1 MAKTKEQKK
10 ALKEL
15 DLNKKKKKKLSKPV
29 LIILLAVI
37 VLAAGYGIRYLIRYT
52 FFNGYKDY
60 LTDYEYTP
68 GTEFKALSDK
78 DKNVPD
84 MALAAETDKL
94 KLYVDVKTGVTAVYD
109 KRNGEITYS
118 NPPGADSDGIA
129 NGTNKNY
136 MKSQLIVDYFNT
148 QRLES
153 SFDSYSQS
161 VAFDQLEAEAIPDGV
176 RIKYTIGDTTAK
188 TGIVPMYISKDT
200 LEDVLA
206 KLDDEGATYTKK
218 KFKKSD
224 VAPDYM
230 ELLESAASG
239 ASQIRKLNQYFEQA
253 GFTKEDYER
262 EMLGSGVEGAVPITF
277 VIPVDYNLKDDYL
290 EVCVPMK
297 GVEEN
302 GGGAIYKIQL
312 LGFFGAAGKDE
323 EGYMLVPNGSGS
335 IINFNNGKA
344 KMKVGN
350 DYSEYIYG
358 IDPLAAE
365 YTVMEVT
372 EDAKLSLFGIFRK
385 NSSILATIEDGA
397 SLANV
402 SANVAGEVNEY
413 NNVFTTFILR
423 GNDKLAMFGSTGS
436 EADLPIVE
444 KNYYDSQLKIRYTF
458 LSKEYEGYSGAANYY
473 RERLI
478 NEGVLTPN
486 NASGD
491 IKLYYDILGGV
502 ERTNYFLGTQYRSL
516 YPMTTFDEAGDI
528 AKELSEAGVTN
539 QVMNYQGWSAGGYN
553 HDVLNKIKVPRKLGG
568 EDDLEKL
575 DKTMR
580 NLGGMLYIDCA
591 FQKVSYV
598 SSRYSKTNE
607 SSRYY
612 GSSYV
617 AEFGV
622 VSPVTLRRT
631 AALGYAENIYYL
643 VSPKFLIRYTENFAE
658 DVEDIK
664 VSGISL
670 RDLGNELHSDKRRSN
685 VINREQALD
694 VVVGQLGLMKDT
706 GKNVMVNDGNIY
718 SFGYADDIINAPVSD
733 NDYYVIDESVPFYEM
748 LIHGCIDY
756 SGYLINLADTTDKQS
771 IILNL
776 IEYGASP
783 HFVFSKES
791 SSELKLTGV
800 NNMYSTTYD
809 NWKDYA
815 LEIYNE
821 TNKALSEVNGA
832 FIVQHEI
839 KDGVTVVT
847 YSNGKKIYINY
858 GSKAVTVDGITV
870 EPKNYAIGG

>member
-15 DLNKKKKKKLSKPV
+15 DLNIKKKKKLSKPV
-29 LIILLAVI
+29 LFFILAI
-37 VLAAGYGIRYLIRYT
+37 VLIAAGYGIRYLIRYT
-52 FFNGYKDY
+52 FYNGYKDY

-84 MALAAETDKL
+84 MALAAESDKL

-109 KRNGEITYS
+109 KRTGEITYS
-118 NPPGADSDGIA
+118 NPPGADEDGIA

-200 LEDVLA
+200 LEDVLS

-224 VAPDYM
+224 IAPDYM

-253 GFTKEDYER
+253 GFTKDDYER
-262 EMLGSGVEGAVPITF
+262 EMMGSGVEGAVPITF
-277 VIPVDYNLKDDYL
+277 VIPVDYTLKDDYL

-344 KMKVGN
+344 KMRVGN

-372 EDAKLSLFGIFRK
+372 EDAKLSLFGIFREK
-385 NSSILATIEDGA
+385 SSILATIEDGA

-402 SANVAGEVNEY
+402 TANVAGEVNEY

-423 GNDKLAMFGSTGS
+423 GNDKLAMFGTTGS

-458 LSKEYEGYSGAANYY
+458 LSEEYKGYSGAANYY

-478 NEGVLTPN
+478 NEGVLTPTE
-486 NASGD
+486 ASGD

-516 YPMTTFDEAGDI
+516 YPMTTFDEAGEI
-528 AKELSEAGVTN
+528 AKDLSEAGVKN

-553 HDVLNKIKVPRKLGG
+553 HDVLNKVKVPRKLGG
-568 EDDLEKL
+568 QDDLEKL

-580 NLGGMLYIDCA
+580 TLGGLLYIDCA

-617 AEFGV
+617 AEFGL
-622 VSPVTLRRT
+622 VSPATLRRT

-658 DVEDIK
+658 EIEDVK

-694 VVVGQLGLMKDT
+694 VVEGQLGLMKDT

-718 SFGYADDIINAPVSD
+718 TFAYADDIINAPVSD

-771 IILNL
+771 IVLNL

-783 HFVFSKES
+783 HFVFSKQS

-800 NNMYSTTYD
+800 SSMYSTTYD
-809 NWKDYA
+809 SWKDYA

-821 TNKALSEVNGA
+821 TNAALSQVNGA
-832 FIVQHEI
+832 YITKHEVR
-839 KDGVTVVT
+839 DGATVVT

-870 EPKNYAIGG
+870 EPKNYVIGG